1 MNALCELLHSNEFIL
16 LDGAMGTMLM
26 ENGLKAGDPP
36 EMWNVD
42 HPQRIQA
49 VHAAYIAQGSRLVLT
64 NSFGGTRFRLKL
76 HKAQDRVAELNRAAA
91 QVARRAADAVDHTVV
106 VAGSMGPT
114 GELLEPL
121 GTMTFEEAK
130 AAFAEQ
136 AQALAEGGADVLW
149 IETMSDLEEV
159 RAAVEGA
166 RSVTDL
172 PIAVCMTFDTNG
184 HTMMGVSPR
193 QAAEELGKLDL
204 IAFGANCGNGTDEIE
219 KVMAVM
225 TQVAPHTPLIAKS
238 NAGIPRLVGAELEYD
253 GTPEVMAGYAYRVR
267 QMGARLIGGCCGS
280 TPLHLQ
286 AMLAAL
292 TGQTDPETLPDKRE
306 ESSVA
311 EVPTKKRR
319 RERRRGGVRN

>member
-1 MNALCELLHSNEFIL
+1 MNALRELLNSEAFIL

-26 ENGLKAGDPP
+26 ESGLTAGDPP
-36 EMWNVD
+36 EMWNVE
-42 HPQRIQA
+42 HPERIEA
-49 VHAAYIAQGSRLVLT
+49 IHSAYIEKGSRLVLT

-76 HKAQDRVAELNRAAA
+76 HNLQDRVAELNQAAA
-91 QVARRAADAVDHTVV
+91 QLARRAADAAPDTVA
-106 VAGSMGPT
+106 VAGSIGPT

-130 AAFAEQ
+130 VAFAEQ
-136 AQALAEGGADVLW
+136 AQALAEGGVDVLW

-166 RSVTDL
+166 RSVTEL

-204 IAFGANCGNGTDEIE
+204 IAFGANCGNGIGEVE

-225 TQVAPHTPLIAKS
+225 TQVAPDTPLIAKS

-280 TPLHLQ
+280 TPLHLE
-286 AMLAAL
+286 AMRAAL
-292 TGQTDPETLPDKRE
+292 TGEMEPQSLPAKKENNTEVAPNRKRQ
-306 ESSVA
+306 
-311 EVPTKKRR
+311 

>member
-1 MNALCELLHSNEFIL
+1 
-16 LDGAMGTMLM
+16 
-26 ENGLKAGDPP
+26 
-36 EMWNVD
+36 MWNVE
-42 HPQRIQA
+42 HPERIEA
-49 VHAAYIAQGSRLVLT
+49 IHSAYIEKGSRLVLT

-76 HKAQDRVAELNRAAA
+76 HNLQDRVAELNQAAA
-91 QVARRAADAVDHTVV
+91 QLARRAADAAPDTVA
-106 VAGSMGPT
+106 VAGSIGPT

-130 AAFAEQ
+130 VAFAEQ
-136 AQALAEGGADVLW
+136 AQALAEGGVDVLW

-166 RSVTDL
+166 RSVTEL

-204 IAFGANCGNGTDEIE
+204 IAFGANCGNGIGEVE

-225 TQVAPHTPLIAKS
+225 TQVAPDTPLIAKS

-280 TPLHLQ
+280 TPLHLE
-286 AMLAAL
+286 AMRAAL
-292 TGQTDPETLPDKRE
+292 TGEMEPQSLPAKKENNTEVAPNRKRQ
-306 ESSVA
+306 
-311 EVPTKKRR
+311 

>member
-1 MNALCELLHSNEFIL
+1 MNALRELLNSEAFIL

-26 ENGLKAGDPP
+26 ESGLTAGDPP
-36 EMWNVD
+36 EMWNVE
-42 HPQRIQA
+42 HPERIEA
-49 VHAAYIAQGSRLVLT
+49 IHSAYIEKGSRLVLT

-76 HKAQDRVAELNRAAA
+76 HNLQDRVAELNQAAA
-91 QVARRAADAVDHTVV
+91 QLARRAADAAPDTVA
-106 VAGSMGPT
+106 VAGSIGPT

-130 AAFAEQ
+130 VAFAEQ
-136 AQALAEGGADVLW
+136 AQALAEGGVDVLW

-166 RSVTDL
+166 RSVTEL

-204 IAFGANCGNGTDEIE
+204 IAFGANCGNGIGEVE

-225 TQVAPHTPLIAKS
+225 TQVAPDTPLIAKS

-280 TPLHLQ
+280 TPLHLE

-292 TGQTDPETLPDKRE
+292 TGEMEPQSLPAKKENNTEVAPNRKRQ
-306 ESSVA
+306 
-311 EVPTKKRR
+311 